1 MEFRGFNG
9 NNENNEYVYP
19 TNNNVDIEFSAHDAF
34 IMHAY
39 SPKIG
44 KPNKLI

>member
-1 MEFRGFNG
+1 VEFRGFNG

-19 TNNNVDIEFSAHDAF
+19 TNNVDIEFSAHDAF